1 MTPSERELHPHL
13 LHEVRPAYPRVSF
26 AGVLVASTTFFSRGD
41 WRNPGAAAVA
51 EQQVQRQCAQ
61 TQLLEANPA
70 HSSH

>member
-1 MTPSERELHPHL
+1 MTPRERELHPRL

-26 AGVLVASTTFFSRGD
+26 PGVLVASITFFSRGD
-41 WRNPGAAAVA
+41 WRNPVA

-61 TQLLEANPA
+61 TQLLETNPA